1 MCSTQSSTSF
11 CSPREGGFRTEG
23 TALAVFKTKLDA
35 VWEALILLFY
45 PCRVG
50 RPEREHLRRWAMQ
63 QYCFCAT
70 KGGGSAACRPERS
83 SSLAHSRISPHV
95 HVCMCAGV
103 CVRSS
108 RGQCPEKMHL
118 HWTEQETCSVYKRGR
133 IENSGQSRKSKGAA
147 QMHSGKREREQPGE
161 R

>member
-50 RPEREHLRRWAMQ
+50 RPEREHLRRRAMQ

-95 HVCMCAGV
+95 HVCMCACVQV
-103 CVRSS
+103 CVCAAAEGNVQKRCICT
-108 RGQCPEKMHL
+108 GQN
-118 HWTEQETCSVYKRGR
+118 KRL
-133 IENSGQSRKSKGAA
+133 AVFA
-147 QMHSGKREREQPGE
+147 REEG
-161 R
+161 